1 LKEYFSDGFL
11 GWRPF
16 NSINI
21 RIWADRS
28 SHPVKLPS
36 FPSPSQIPFKKFFMC
51 IYFILLTQMY
61 YFLEKI
67 MAKENL
73 F

>member
-1 LKEYFSDGFL
+1 MDFWDGDLSTVLILEFGL
-11 GWRPF
+11 IEAAILL
-16 NSINI
+16 NS
-21 RIWADRS
+21 
-28 SHPVKLPS
+28 HH
-36 FPSPSQIPFKKFFMC
+36 SPLHHRFHLKKFFMC